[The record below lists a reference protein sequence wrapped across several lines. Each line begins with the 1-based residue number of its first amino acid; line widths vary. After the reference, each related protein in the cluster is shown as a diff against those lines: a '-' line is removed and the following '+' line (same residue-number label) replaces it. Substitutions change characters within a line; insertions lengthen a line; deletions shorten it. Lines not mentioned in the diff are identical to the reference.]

1 MGGRGWEAKF
11 TKYLRESYKEAC
23 SLSEAAGYGAGT
35 ANVFTQ
41 RMLFA
46 AGLTDGRGR
55 TWPPP
60 PILISLICVVF
71 SAFLAEP
78 FHMLTLTARQVKVRR
93 RAEKAKTNLISVRFL

>member
-1 MGGRGWEAKF
+1 M
-11 TKYLRESYKEAC
+11 KYLRTSYKEAC
-23 SLSEAAGYGAGT
+23 SLSKAAAGHGAGT

-78 FHMLTLTARQVKVRR
+78 FHIVDGAPSESQTPKKQKP
-93 RAEKAKTNLISVRFL
+93 I

>member
-1 MGGRGWEAKF
+1 MGQNLNN
-11 TKYLRESYKEAC
+11 LRTSYEED
-23 SLSEAAGYGAGT
+23 SWLSKAAGGAGTT

-55 TWPPP
+55 RGRADGRTWPPL

-71 SAFLAEP
+71 SAFLAAKP
-78 FHMLTLTARQVKVRR
+78 FHMLALTAAPSERR
-93 RAEKAKTNLISVRFL
+93 TFI